1 MSTEVYGVAF
11 SGSETD
17 PQIYRVFGSLMSDE
31 KGAYLRIWGWSKC
44 DDRLDLYQSIINAQT
59 NSVWGLDFPFAI
71 PQLAYQALKLDKW
84 QDLRELAK
92 HLSREAFLEK
102 LDEKLT
108 RHEQPCTTPGL
119 HCRVTDVEAH
129 AQSPLKRVNPN
140 MRSMLYA
147 GLKLL
152 HYLHMYRLE
161 MQDRSP
167 IRIFP
172 FDPPYGKCIFEVY
185 PSHTWAKVGM
195 PRTTNLREFVT
206 RFNALNLLEIILPP
220 EMDTVINQDVADA
233 CIACIT
239 LATVISQGDLYDDE
253 QPGFATD
260 AEWAVRDH
268 EGLIV
273 RIED

>member
-44 DDRLDLYQSIINAQT
+44 DDRLDLYQGIISAQT
-59 NSVWGLDFPFAI
+59 NSVWALDFPFGV
-71 PQLAYQALKLDKW
+71 PQPAYEALKLKKW
-84 QDLRELAK
+84 QDLRQLAQQ
-92 HLSREAFLEK
+92 LNREAFLQK

-108 RHEQPCTTPGL
+108 HDEQPCTAPGL
-119 HCRVTDVEAH
+119 SCRVTDVETH
-129 AQSPLKRVNPN
+129 SQSLFKRMN
-140 MRSMLYA
+140 SMLYA

-152 HYLHMYRLE
+152 HYIHMYRLE
-161 MQDRSP
+161 MQDRLP
-167 IRIFP
+167 IHIFP

-185 PSHTWAKVGM
+185 PAHTWAKSGM
-195 PRTTNLREFVT
+195 PRATNLREFVT

-233 CIACIT
+233 CITCIT

-260 AEWAVRDH
+260 AEWAVREH